1 MRTIRKNVFETNS
14 SSTHSISII
23 DSSTLNQSRPISDNS
38 FIYPSRLN
46 DYSFYIESGEGGHSL
61 KCNTS
66 ELKSAIVLH
75 WILSLKIENQIN
87 SELCDKLQKL
97 IADNLGL
104 EIDWENSNYPDY
116 HPYSEYDRDNTYNFD
131 LCNSDEEFIDKIKDL
146 IDIINDYNVMIV
158 DEDIPW

>member
-23 DSSTLNQSRPISDNS
+23 DSSTLNQSRPITDNNY
-38 FIYPSRLN
+38 IYPNRLA

-61 KCNTS
+61 RCNTK
-66 ELKSAIVLH
+66 ELKSALVLH
-75 WILSLKIENQIN
+75 WILSLSYENIIN
-87 SELCDKLQKL
+87 PGLFYQLNKL

-104 EIDWENSNYPDY
+104 EIDWENNEYADY
-116 HPYSEYDRDNTYNFD
+116 YPYSEYNNDNVYNFD
-131 LCNSDEEFIDKIKDL
+131 SCKSDDEFIEKINGL
-146 IDIINDYNVMIV
+146 ITIINDHNTMIV